1 MPLLNVDPGD
11 LIRSTDWNSLVAAIN
26 ALEVRVAELE
36 SGGPGGPPR
45 IDEVLSSAIVTAGDT
60 IQIFGARFDFTLG
73 GHSVFFGDTRAVTFF
88 SGSSNSLLIVRVP
101 DVVTGATAQ
110 GTPMT
115 LKVGN
120 LVGVATRA
128 ITIRSKP
135 IVVSG
140 NIGLSFK
147 ATRPSQ
153 TPTAGVQFF
162 YDFDLKSSASEN
174 LTVTIVP
181 TIAATTPLPGGV
193 PPLQTLIA
201 VLDSDGT
208 VRADGQ
214 IALAEG
220 ATKTI
225 SLRLSVPAG
234 TNGVQYNLSASATA
248 PGVPN
253 VLESLPLQTVG
264 QATEQPDS
272 TITNFEFLAPADSKS
287 VFSTATGGVAGV
299 DGTISVFASQTSSI
313 ETRATFG
320 NIAQGATNQYD
331 LTAVIVAP
339 ANGWS
344 TKINDITLA
353 LQTVPGP
360 GGTVALFFDITAPAT
375 PAQAIVRFTLTR
387 RGLATNNK
395 RSIAYR
401 LILR

>member
-1 MPLLNVDPGD
+1 MPLPNVDPGD

-60 IQIFGARFDFTLG
+60 IQIFGARFDFMVG
-73 GHSVFFGDTRAVTFF
+73 AHSVFFGDTRAITFF
-88 SGSSNSLLIVRVP
+88 SGSSDSLLIVRVP
-101 DVVTGATAQ
+101 DVVTGATEQ

-162 YDFDLKSSASEN
+162 YDFDLKSNASEN

-181 TIAATTPLPGGV
+181 TIAATTPLPAGV

-234 TNGVQYNLSASATA
+234 TNGVQYNLSATATA

-253 VLESLPLQTVG
+253 VLESLPIQTVG
-264 QATEQPDS
+264 LATEQPDS
-272 TITNFEFLAPADSKS
+272 TITNFEFFAPADNKS
-287 VFSTATGGVAGV
+287 IFEPSGPVGV
-299 DGTISVFASQTSSI
+299 DGTIRVFASQTSSI

-344 TKINDITLA
+344 TKINDITLP
-353 LQTVPGP
+353 LQTVLGP
-360 GGTVALFFDITAPAT
+360 GGTVPLFFDITAPSGSTTAT
-375 PAQAIVRFTLTR
+375 VRFTLTR

-401 LILR
+401 LLLRT

>member
-1 MPLLNVDPGD
+1 MPLPNVDPGD

-60 IQIFGARFDFTLG
+60 IQIFGARFDFMVG
-73 GHSVFFGDTRAVTFF
+73 GHSVFFGDTRAITFF
-88 SGSSNSLLIVRVP
+88 SGSSDSLLIVRVP
-101 DVVTGATAQ
+101 DVVTGATEQ

-162 YDFDLKSSASEN
+162 YDFDLKSNASEN

-181 TIAATTPLPGGV
+181 TIAATTPLPAGV

-234 TNGVQYNLSASATA
+234 TNGVQYNLSATATA

-253 VLESLPLQTVG
+253 VLESLPIQTVG
-264 QATEQPDS
+264 LATEQPDS
-272 TITNFEFLAPADSKS
+272 TITNFEFFAPADNKS
-287 VFSTATGGVAGV
+287 IFEPSGPVGV
-299 DGTISVFASQTSSI
+299 DGTIRVFASQTSSI

-344 TKINDITLA
+344 TKINDITLP
-353 LQTVPGP
+353 LQTVLGP
-360 GGTVALFFDITAPAT
+360 GGTVPLFFDITAPSGSTTAT
-375 PAQAIVRFTLTR
+375 VRFTLTR

-401 LILR
+401 LLLRT

>member
-11 LIRSTDWNSLVAAIN
+11 LIRSTDWNGLVAAIN

-45 IDEVLSSAIVTAGDT
+45 IDEVLSNAIVTAGDT
-60 IQIFGARFDFTLG
+60 IQIYGARFDFSLG

-88 SGSSNSLLIVRVP
+88 SGSSDSLLVVRVP
-101 DVVTGATAQ
+101 DVVVGATEQ
-110 GTPMT
+110 GTAMT

-120 LVGVATRA
+120 LVGIATRA
-128 ITIRSKP
+128 ITIKSKP
-135 IVVSG
+135 VVVSG
-140 NIGLSFK
+140 NVGFSFK
-147 ATRPSQ
+147 GTRPSQ
-153 TPTAGVQFF
+153 TPTAGATFF
-162 YDFDLKSSASEN
+162 YDFDLKSNASEN
-174 LTVTIVP
+174 LIVTIAP
-181 TIAATTPLPGGV
+181 TITAITPLPGGT

-208 VRADGQ
+208 LRENGQ
-214 IALAEG
+214 IALPEG

-225 SLRLSVPAG
+225 SLRLNVPAG
-234 TNGVQYNLSASATA
+234 TTNVQYNLSATATA

-253 VLESLPLQTVG
+253 VTESLPTQQVG
-264 QATEQPDS
+264 QATEQPDP
-272 TITNFEFLAPADSKS
+272 TITNFEFFAPADANS
-287 VFSTATGGVAGV
+287 VFSAATGGVAGV
-299 DGTISVFASQTSSI
+299 DGTISVFPGQSSSI

-320 NIAQGATNQYD
+320 NIAQGATNLYD

-344 TKINDITLA
+344 TKINDITLP

-360 GGTVALFFDITAPAT
+360 GGTVPLFFDITAPTA
-375 PAQAIVRFTLTR
+375 AGQAVVRFTLTR